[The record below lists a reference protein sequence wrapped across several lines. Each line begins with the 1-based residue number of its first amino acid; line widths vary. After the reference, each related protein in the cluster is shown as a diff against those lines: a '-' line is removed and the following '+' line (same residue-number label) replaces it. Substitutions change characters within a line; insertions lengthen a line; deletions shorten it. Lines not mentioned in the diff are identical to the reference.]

1 MNLAG
6 TSASGRKPKLSN
18 TNSPHKDRAE
28 RAKNAIENN
37 ASLNPLGDA
46 PERLNDEE
54 KALYQHIVAS
64 FGKNGVIKDL
74 DSSLL
79 EEFVAQ
85 VIISRKA
92 RAVIEEK
99 GITYYEDDKFK
110 KNPAVDVLNNAVK
123 NIKSLGSS
131 LGMDPISRS
140 ALLSETPNEK
150 GESMDD
156 VVSRMGG

>member
-1 MNLAG
+1 MAG
-6 TSASGRKPKLSN
+6 TSASGRKPKI
-18 TNSPHKDRAE
+18 TNVDAKNKPRAE
-28 RAKNAIENN
+28 RAQRAIDNN
-37 ASLNPLGDA
+37 STLKPLGDV
-46 PERLNDEE
+46 PDRLSDEE
-54 KALYQHIVAS
+54 KVLYTHIVTSYAD
-64 FGKNGVIKDL
+64 KGVIKDL

-85 VIISRKA
+85 VVISRKA

-140 ALLSETPNEK
+140 AMLAETPVDN
-150 GESMDD
+150 GESVDD
-156 VVSRMGG
+156 TVSKFGG

>member
-1 MNLAG
+1 MAG
-6 TSASGRKPKLSN
+6 TSASGRKPKI
-18 TNSPHKDRAE
+18 TNVDAKNKPRAE
-28 RAKNAIENN
+28 RAQRAIDNN
-37 ASLNPLGDA
+37 AALDPLGNVPD
-46 PERLNDEE
+46 RLNDEE
-54 KALYQHIVAS
+54 KALYAHIVSSYA
-64 FGKNGVIKDL
+64 GKGVIKDL

-92 RAVIEEK
+92 RAVINEK

-140 ALLSETPNEK
+140 AMLSETPVNN
-150 GESMDD
+150 GESVDD
-156 VVSRMGG
+156 TVSKFGG

>member
-1 MNLAG
+1 MAG
-6 TSASGRKPKLSN
+6 TSASGRKPKI
-18 TNSPHKDRAE
+18 TNVDAKNKPRAE
-28 RAKNAIENN
+28 RAQRAIDNN
-37 ASLNPLGDA
+37 ATLQPLGSVPD
-46 PERLNDEE
+46 RLNDEE
-54 KALYQHIVAS
+54 KALYAHIVAS
-64 FGKNGVIKDL
+64 YAGKGVIKDL

-85 VIISRKA
+85 VIISRQA
-92 RAVIEEK
+92 RAVINEK

-140 ALLSETPNEK
+140 AMLSETPVNN
-150 GESMDD
+150 GESVDD
-156 VVSRMGG
+156 TVSKFGG

>member
-1 MNLAG
+1 MAG
-6 TSASGRKPKLSN
+6 TSASGRKPKI
-18 TNSPHKDRAE
+18 TNVDAKNKPRAE
-28 RAKNAIENN
+28 RAQRAIDNN
-37 ASLNPLGDA
+37 ATLRPLGSVPD
-46 PERLNDEE
+46 RLNDEE
-54 KALYQHIVAS
+54 KALYAHIVAS
-64 FGKNGVIKDL
+64 YAGKGVIKDL

-85 VIISRKA
+85 VIISRQS
-92 RAVIEEK
+92 RAVINEK

-140 ALLSETPNEK
+140 AMLSETPVNN
-150 GESMDD
+150 GESVDD
-156 VVSRMGG
+156 TVSKFGG